1 MSRGSVRGVHAFL
14 SATGYAV
21 NASGPPG
28 SLRGGP
34 YVSPVCARPRESTR
48 RDAPLPGCRARTYV
62 RVGSTRP
69 RTVTHVSGTVHPCGM
84 NDLDRQ
90 SAHRIIGARRP
101 APRKGSLPPTA
112 PDAAPP
118 CPSHTRAARGCTPPP
133 GHGAHPGPDHPRPGN
148 PPTGVPTPTGVIR
161 TQHHVPRN
169 GPRRGL
175 AADTTSR
182 SRFRPRGPVTG
193 DEVPPLPE
201 HPSAPPQH
209 RRRHASLAPT
219 PLLHPVFELSLPAPT
234 PARRTAEHRPVAVV
248 SPRRDPRYAARARP
262 QPCRP
267 ASGRAAKTVGPI
279 SGVRATSRRREGSR
293 VREVTVRTG
302 VRYSVKTT
310 PEPAFHTSETFAY
323 RHAVPAFGAVK
334 AAALVGSSPRRPA
347 KHGPPDARQRKR
359 PGPTSTSVTRSTGS
373 APPRAAR
380 RRAARGGGVARR
392 RTGQPSAT
400 RNPRRT
406 KTASGFRRSTPGEP
420 PPLHSG
426 DLPHPASK
434 ALRP

>member
-1 MSRGSVRGVHAFL
+1 M
-14 SATGYAV
+14 
-21 NASGPPG
+21 
-28 SLRGGP
+28 
-34 YVSPVCARPRESTR
+34 
-48 RDAPLPGCRARTYV
+48 
-62 RVGSTRP
+62 
-69 RTVTHVSGTVHPCGM
+69 
-84 NDLDRQ
+84 
-90 SAHRIIGARRP
+90 
-101 APRKGSLPPTA
+101 
-112 PDAAPP
+112 
-118 CPSHTRAARGCTPPP
+118 
-133 GHGAHPGPDHPRPGN
+133 
-148 PPTGVPTPTGVIR
+148 IR
-161 TQHHVPRN
+161 TQHHVPRD

-193 DEVPPLPE
+193 DEVPPLSE

-209 RRRHASLAPT
+209 RRRHASLALPPRPSSCVRTEPAGSHSCTAHRRAPAGGRGLAPPGSEVRGTSAATAVPAGFT
-219 PLLHPVFELSLPAPT
+219 P
-234 PARRTAEHRPVAVV
+234 
-248 SPRRDPRYAARARP
+248 
-262 QPCRP
+262 
-267 ASGRAAKTVGPI
+267 GREDGGPI
-279 SGVRATSRRREGSR
+279 SGVRATSRGREGSR

-334 AAALVGSSPRRPA
+334 AAAVVGSSPRRPA

-373 APPRAAR
+373 APHRAAR